1 MFFDKDYDYKTNLLK
16 FQFYYDLNL
25 HEKWDFNLV
34 VQPQLQFIQHQLLNE
49 QFMTPDKPNYLFYR
63 EKFTQNKSISLF
75 AFELGFQL
83 RTNLFNS
90 LFLETT
96 LGLGAGYIDVETER
110 LAQGFTFLENFSV
123 GFSYQIDR
131 NEIYLGGNIG
141 HVSNFNI
148 QLPNSGY
155 NTLGFEIGY
164 RYGL

>member
-1 MFFDKDYDYKTNLLK
+1 MIMPTAEKQKTFQSSLRKIFLIFLFSFCSYCYSYAQSEKDISRKLKKVDLVFNSAKQNNFLFLDKDYDYKTNLLK

-90 LFLETT
+90 LF
-96 LGLGAGYIDVETER
+96 
-110 LAQGFTFLENFSV
+110 
-123 GFSYQIDR
+123 
-131 NEIYLGGNIG
+131 
-141 HVSNFNI
+141 
-148 QLPNSGY
+148 
-155 NTLGFEIGY
+155 
-164 RYGL
+164 